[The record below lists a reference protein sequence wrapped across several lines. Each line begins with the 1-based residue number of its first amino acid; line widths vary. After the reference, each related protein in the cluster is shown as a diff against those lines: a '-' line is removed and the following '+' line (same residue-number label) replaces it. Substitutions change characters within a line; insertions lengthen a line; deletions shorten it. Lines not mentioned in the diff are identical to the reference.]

1 MLRLSSHVAMARSP
15 AVSSLGFPLRAM
27 GVVVVS
33 TFMGLVG
40 GFHKSVEVK
49 FPTWRE

>member
-1 MLRLSSHVAMARSP
+1 MLPLPSHVAMARSP
-15 AVSSLGFPLRAM
+15 AMSSLGFPLHKM

-40 GFHKSVEVK
+40 GVTKSVEVK
-49 FPTWRE
+49 FPT